1 MSYQHLTQAQRYQ
14 IGTLHNAGFASRYI
28 AEVISSH
35 HSTVARE
42 VRRNRSDDG
51 YHVVAAHRHAVRRR
65 HAASVRPQIDVA
77 AWAIVE
83 KRLREEQWSPEQ
95 IAGRSGV
102 KVSHERIYQYIAADR
117 QRGGDLWTFR
127 RRRRRRR
134 RCRIGTARQRQRFHG
149 RSIDERPAGIEHR
162 KQVGHWEAD
171 SVVGKGPVRLIT
183 LVERKSRYIKLK
195 RVSDGKASTARN
207 AILTALHPL
216 RCCVQTLTYDNGSE
230 FAEHALID
238 IALEA
243 NAYFAEPHSP
253 WQRGSNENA
262 NGLVRQYAPKG
273 RSMHTLTDEEIQ
285 IIEDKLNNRPRKTLG
300 FKTPSEVFF
309 DSFKRRTS

>member
-1 MSYQHLTQAQRYQ
+1 MSYQHLTQSQRYQ
-14 IGTLHNAGFASRYI
+14 IDTLHNAGFTSRHI
-28 AEVISSH
+28 AGVISCH

-42 VRRNRSDDG
+42 VRRNRCDDG
-51 YHVVAAHRHAVRRR
+51 YRVKAAHRQAVQRR
-65 HAASVRPQIDVA
+65 HAASAIVRIDAA
-77 AWAIVE
+77 AWAIIA
-83 KRLREEQWSPEQ
+83 KHLREEQWSPEQ
-95 IAGRSGV
+95 IVGRSNV

-134 RCRIGTARQRQRFHG
+134 CRIGTARQRQRFHG
-149 RSIDERPAGIEHR
+149 RRIDERPAGIEQR

-171 SVVGKGPVRLIT
+171 SVVGKGAVRLIT
-183 LVERKSRYIKLK
+183 LVERKSRYIKLQ
-195 RVSDGKASTARN
+195 RVSDGKACSARN

-238 IALEA
+238 IALKA
-243 NAYFAEPHSP
+243 RAYFAEPHSP

-273 RSMHTLTDEEIQ
+273 RSMSTLTDEEVQ

-300 FKTPSEVFF
+300 FKTPREVFF
-309 DSFKRRTS
+309 ASFKRRTS